1 MIDRVFVPQ
10 SSSLSR
16 RAEPRLNP
24 CDEPSGTELCITSS
38 QRMPYQRD
46 PEPKTLKLQTL
57 DALNALNPH
66 RNTREANQPSNT
78 KQNDHSNTTPT
89 PPPGMAVVAP
99 CPSSTRPPPAPAAQ
113 HGSLRCPWPQLV
125 LGAATGATA
134 SARRPLVATGARRK
148 KLKEREAKEASGGS
162 SGGGSVDGAFLG
174 EEGDEWAEPRF
185 QATESEVSFEDPVT
199 AGGMSRT
206 FASSAQDP
214 VPLERPALYVVSV
227 PIGNLGDITLR
238 ALRVLREVDAI
249 FAEDTRTT
257 DTLLRRLGIEG
268 RRLFP
273 CHAFNEEIERAGQE
287 IIRRLQEEQALAL
300 VSDAGT
306 PSLADPGFAV
316 LRSLR
321 RELGD
326 IPVRPVPGANAAAC
340 ALSVSGLPASC
351 YLFGGFLPSK
361 PAARRSQL
369 KQLLRQASSGLSAT
383 LVVFEV
389 PHRIV
394 NTMEM
399 LVELLAEEG
408 DPSRAVVLARELTKR
423 HETLLSGTAE
433 EVLAEVRETPDNQR
447 GEFVLLL
454 GPGAEE
460 TLEVESAVPEAKEVV
475 RLLSTE
481 VPTSRAIALAAKI
494 CGVPKKAL
502 FDALHPK
509 R

>member
-1 MIDRVFVPQ
+1 
-10 SSSLSR
+10 
-16 RAEPRLNP
+16 
-24 CDEPSGTELCITSS
+24 
-38 QRMPYQRD
+38 
-46 PEPKTLKLQTL
+46 
-57 DALNALNPH
+57 
-66 RNTREANQPSNT
+66 
-78 KQNDHSNTTPT
+78 
-89 PPPGMAVVAP
+89 
-99 CPSSTRPPPAPAAQ
+99 
-113 HGSLRCPWPQLV
+113 
-125 LGAATGATA
+125 
-134 SARRPLVATGARRK
+134 VATGARRK

-162 SGGGSVDGAFLG
+162 SGGGGSVDGAFLG

-185 QATESEVSFEDPVT
+185 QATESEVSFE
-199 AGGMSRT
+199 
-206 FASSAQDP
+206 DP

-273 CHAFNEEIERAGQE
+273 CHAFNEERAGQE

-399 LVELLAEEG
+399 LVDLLAEEG